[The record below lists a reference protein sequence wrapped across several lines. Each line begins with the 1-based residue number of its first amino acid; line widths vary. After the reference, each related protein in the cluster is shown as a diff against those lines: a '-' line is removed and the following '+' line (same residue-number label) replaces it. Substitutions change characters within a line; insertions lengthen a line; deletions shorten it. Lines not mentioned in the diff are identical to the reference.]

1 MEESEIDL
9 RAIFGL
15 LRRRIKLILV
25 TVVVIV
31 GMALLYAFS
40 LTPTFTSSA
49 LLLVNTRAV
58 ELLDPTAPS
67 GNLSSDNARVDSEVE
82 IMKSDNILLDV
93 IAQKRLVSSKEFGVK
108 LDWRDQLM
116 SYLRIKD
123 AKLPSGEA
131 ALQSEIG
138 RASCRERV

>member
-1 MEESEIDL
+1 MEETEIDI

-15 LRRRIKLILV
+15 LRRRIKLIAV

-31 GMALLYAFS
+31 GAALLVTFS

-58 ELLDPTAPS
+58 ELLDPTAS
-67 GNLSSDNARVDSEVE
+67 TGSVSSDNARVDSEVE

-93 IAQKRLVSSKEFGVK
+93 IARKRLVSSKEFGV
-108 LDWRDQLM
+108 
-116 SYLRIKD
+116 
-123 AKLPSGEA
+123 
-131 ALQSEIG
+131 
-138 RASCRERV
+138 